1 MAMPRKIKVQFGEV
15 FPYGLFAVSAVT
27 QVEDFDKSS
36 KDKKV
41 YVVDDETGLSVFSVD
56 VMDGDPEARKAD
68 RSFSIKLL
76 AKVQPVLPDAP
87 IPGMPFIP
95 IELDGVT
102 ATPWVDSRT
111 CTGPDKG
118 KPHRC
123 RARQGWSYRA
133 TGVRAPKNMPVA
145 PAGSSGAGKAA

>member
-1 MAMPRKIKVQFGEV
+1 MAMSRKIRVEFGEV
-15 FPYGLFAVSAVT
+15 FPHGLYAVSAVT

-36 KDKKV
+36 KDRPV
-41 YVVDDETGLSVFSVD
+41 YAVDEESGLSVWSVD

-68 RSFSIKLL
+68 RTFSVKLL
-76 AKVQPVLPDAP
+76 AKQQPVLPSPP

-95 IELDGVT
+95 IELDGLT

-111 CTGPDKG
+111 CTGPEKG
-118 KPHRC
+118 RAHRC

-133 TGVRAPKNMPVA
+133 TGVRAPKNMPA
-145 PAGSSGAGKAA
+145 PAGGQGKAA

>member
-1 MAMPRKIKVQFGEV
+1 MAMPRKIKVEFGEV

-41 YVVDDETGLSVFSVD
+41 YAVDDESGLSVFSVD

-76 AKVQPVLPDAP
+76 AKVQPMLPAAP
-87 IPGMPFIP
+87 ISGMPFIP
-95 IELDGVT
+95 IELDGLT

-118 KPHRC
+118 KAHRC

-133 TGVRAPKNMPVA
+133 SAVRAPKNMPA
-145 PAGSSGAGKAA
+145 AASGQSGAAKSA